1 MPDSPK
7 RVDTSAVG
15 KPLRAA
21 YEVMYLAKHSSYEL
35 MLTVSP
41 DHPPLLR
48 ADRIVVQIRFRG
60 QDQMQE
66 LAFNLEE
73 FEALYANLGHL
84 VEYINAEREKRSHH
98 L

>member
-7 RVDTSAVG
+7 RIETSAVG
-15 KPLRAA
+15 KSLQAA
-21 YEVMYLAKHSSYEL
+21 YQMMYLAKHSSHEL

-41 DHPPLLR
+41 DHPALLG
-48 ADRIVVQIRFRG
+48 ADRIMVQMRFRG
-60 QDQMQE
+60 QDQTQE

-73 FEALYANLGHL
+73 FEALYASLGQL
-84 VEYINAEREKRSHH
+84 VEYINAEREKRGLH